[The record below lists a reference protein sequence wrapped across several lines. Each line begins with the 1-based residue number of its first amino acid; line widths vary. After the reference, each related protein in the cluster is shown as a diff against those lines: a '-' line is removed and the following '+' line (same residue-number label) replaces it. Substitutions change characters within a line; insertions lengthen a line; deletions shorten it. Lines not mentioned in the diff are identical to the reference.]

1 MKRGGNAWAQS
12 RGKDTRQPPT
22 FGFVCIWAS
31 WKMSW
36 LFVVWNGFDLSS
48 WVSRRAR
55 PERDERYYHY
65 SSRVQKVAKY
75 RYPLLP
81 LYYVVA
87 TPTQSQPCT
96 TALREASPRRPA
108 PPVPAS
114 SSRRPAEPSN
124 NSNNNTRPWP
134 HRQAR
139 RLPLPPRPSTTLRRR
154 LSEVRVGGF
163 LAWWPDLFGCIE
175 SVCLARDGMDSR
187 TRSQHLNP
195 PGMPPKTHTLS
206 CGGRSAVPDLNW
218 TWRAER

>member
-163 LAWWPDLFGCIE
+163 LAWWPDLVWLRIMFVAALG
-175 SVCLARDGMDSR
+175 LF
-187 TRSQHLNP
+187 
-195 PGMPPKTHTLS
+195 LS
-206 CGGRSAVPDLNW
+206 CARWHGQPYTQPTLEPAGDAAKNSR
-218 TWRAER
+218 